1 MTTAFGQGMPD
12 QTTPPPGLRPSHTGL
27 VNRRRA
33 SDADVAAEIIQF
45 AIDGHF
51 VISPTMARQG
61 LSLRKERAWRLDR
74 TPQPQADLSDSKR
87 RAVLD
92 AVFAWA
98 SSTTVRAGMRS
109 SRRQARRPRSHLKSE
124 AARAGVVRVTGL
136 QKGAS
141 YALSGLGLVV
151 FAALFVKIV
160 THGTWGPPLPVLFGI
175 SAITLLSGQFVTF
188 PRATPEGVD
197 AKAHLEGFA
206 RFLGSGDDRLL
217 RGRTAARCSSDI
229 SHGPWRAGR
238 PVNGAARSRW
248 RLGVFR

>member
-87 RAVLD
+87 RA
-92 AVFAWA
+92 
-98 SSTTVRAGMRS
+98 GMRS
-109 SRRQARRPRSHLKSE
+109 SRRQARRLRSHLKSE

>member
-27 VNRRRA
+27 VNKRRA

-51 VISPTMARQG
+51 VISPTTRQA
-61 LSLRKERAWRLDR
+61 LSLRKGRAWRLDR

-109 SRRQARRPRSHLKSE
+109 SRKQARRLRSHLKSE
-124 AARAGVVRVTGL
+124 AARASVVRVTGL